1 MNTNTKKQLDELIAR
16 AKENA
21 KVDKRH
27 SNKGRPYSGMDSEQA
42 QRVGYMRKR
51 GVSLRSIHT
60 MFKEKNLTSY
70 DKYGTFKAAWT
81 QHKVES

>member
-1 MNTNTKKQLDELIAR
+1 MNTNTKKQLDELIAQ
-16 AKENA
+16 AKIDAENDNRR
-21 KVDKRH
+21 K
-27 SNKGRPYSGMDSEQA
+27 NKGRPYRGMDSEQA

-60 MFKEKNLTSY
+60 LLKEKHLTSY